1 MDRTRCLKRARD
13 DAKKKARVQ
22 QVAEEEAAQ
31 FDQLVLDARE
41 KVEATK
47 VAKMRTA
54 ESRRILEELQA
65 ELSTE
70 QPEADSDP
78 GETESQ
84 FVSKAD
90 IGSLVASSLQSV
102 VSFYIFESFV
112 FIY

>member
-1 MDRTRCLKRARD
+1 MDRTRRLKRARD

-47 VAKMRTA
+47 AAKMRTA

-78 GETESQ
+78 DPGELGSQ

-102 VSFYIFESFV
+102 VSFI
-112 FIY
+112 